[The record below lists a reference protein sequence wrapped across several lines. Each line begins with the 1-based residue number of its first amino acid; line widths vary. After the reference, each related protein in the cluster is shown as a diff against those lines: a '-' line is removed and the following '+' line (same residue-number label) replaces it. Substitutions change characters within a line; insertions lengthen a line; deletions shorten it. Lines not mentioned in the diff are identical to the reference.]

1 MGKITDKIYPLV
13 PVWMQNI
20 GISIFGYAWQ
30 KRRFG
35 GIFNSELQKFKERE
49 SFTEQDWKEYQTQE
63 LRKILVHAYENVT
76 FYRDKYS
83 KAGFTLEDFKN
94 FEIEDLNKLPFLE
107 KDELRQFGKT
117 TLLSSTV
124 DKDGAYYSS
133 SGSTGTP
140 TSIYISK
147 SMHQKWTAGYEVRV
161 KNWAGVNKNMVR
173 GMIGGRRILPSSKAK
188 APFYRYNFFEKM
200 VYYSAYH
207 ISKQTAENYVEGMK
221 KHKVDFMM
229 GYAMSNFFLAR
240 LINELQLDAPKLKAV
255 ITSSEKLTAEM
266 REEFKKA
273 YGCESFDTWSGVEAC
288 AQISEC
294 EHHVL
299 HESPDIGIIE
309 VIDDNNQY
317 VISGNAGEAICT
329 SFINYNQPLI
339 RYRCGDVLRPSDTQ
353 CKCGRHMRVYDEIVG
368 RLEDVVIGAD
378 GREMVRFHGIFI
390 NLPNIVE
397 GQVIQN
403 SVTDFEIKVVTT
415 NLLTESEEQTIRKRM
430 ESQLGSM
437 NLVISNVA
445 SIPKGPNGKFKAVI
459 SNVKRD
465 NK

>member
-1 MGKITDKIYPLV
+1 MSKVTDKIYPLV

-173 GMIGGRRILPSSKAK
+173 GMIGGRRILPSANAK
-188 APFYRYNFFEKM
+188 PPYYRYNF
-200 VYYSAYH
+200 
-207 ISKQTAENYVEGMK
+207 
-221 KHKVDFMM
+221 
-229 GYAMSNFFLAR
+229 
-240 LINELQLDAPKLKAV
+240 LKN
-255 ITSSEKLTAEM
+255 
-266 REEFKKA
+266 
-273 YGCESFDTWSGVEAC
+273 
-288 AQISEC
+288 
-294 EHHVL
+294 
-299 HESPDIGIIE
+299 GI
-309 VIDDNNQY
+309 
-317 VISGNAGEAICT
+317 
-329 SFINYNQPLI
+329 
-339 RYRCGDVLRPSDTQ
+339 
-353 CKCGRHMRVYDEIVG
+353 
-368 RLEDVVIGAD
+368 
-378 GREMVRFHGIFI
+378 
-390 NLPNIVE
+390 
-397 GQVIQN
+397 
-403 SVTDFEIKVVTT
+403 
-415 NLLTESEEQTIRKRM
+415 
-430 ESQLGSM
+430 
-437 NLVISNVA
+437 
-445 SIPKGPNGKFKAVI
+445 
-459 SNVKRD
+459 
-465 NK
+465 